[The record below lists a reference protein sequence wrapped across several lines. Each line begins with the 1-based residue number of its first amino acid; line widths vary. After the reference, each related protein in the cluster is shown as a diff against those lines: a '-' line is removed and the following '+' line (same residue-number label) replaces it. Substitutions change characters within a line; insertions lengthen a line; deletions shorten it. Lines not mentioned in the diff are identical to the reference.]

1 MASLIKKGTREV
13 VEVAPGDVYK
23 YLSSGEFNFPS
34 ELVSDGR
41 LEMVSDSGEI
51 VKVAL
56 GDVQDAFRHGYN
68 LESGASRQ
76 GRELKKEYSGFLPG
90 LTSAALGA
98 AKGLTFGVS
107 SPILDKMGVDVEM
120 YEAFRPDEFVGGE
133 IVGGIAGLMGTGPA
147 GLAVRGGAKL
157 AAKGAAGATAKMAE
171 KTFGQKLMKKAL
183 AGSVEGTIDGALYG
197 TGEAIHQIGLG
208 KAELTGE
215 TLASTIGTGA
225 GLGLAI
231 GGGIGFAGVPVMAGI
246 RNYAAPAVKAI
257 GKSLPVT
264 FPTHVT
270 SAQGFFRQISKDAG
284 YESLGPMLKDHRLI
298 KKKWNEV
305 EEDAALT
312 WLMETKVAK
321 EGGELVSPIQAGET
335 WEEIADKLGLKREE
349 VGGEIGEFLRR
360 IEEVTPEG
368 FGLSHEE
375 LIKRL
380 TKLRRDPK
388 NIKDTSSRALRNS
401 ALEAITD
408 VKKVALINDLERNL
422 MLDATYGTDRTL
434 KRIEQYAEKTGR
446 NIDEIIAEAKRH
458 REAAAPV
465 DDLDL
470 DFGPDI
476 PDRPGVKGEVV
487 LGARGPIEIL
497 GEQRKPSRLKRKGW
511 RRVEEPP
518 FTDPDRFGKIRGEE
532 IPTSE
537 ILDIDE
543 AVGRVGDDLDDAMG
557 ASRGLSPMEDLV
569 ADVIDDLHRMADSEI
584 ESLYGKVDKLHP
596 ISIVK
601 GQDTKKE
608 YWDKSRFD
616 KLGASEIPDYAKKV
630 GAIWRDVL
638 DESSDKIIQNW
649 RRWGALG
656 EDVIGDM
663 DIDTFKRLKKEY
675 GYADTFHTIAKDR
688 AARSTVNSQTSM
700 SGLLMTTTG
709 AMMGLAGGGPWG
721 GMVGA
726 TIGAAT
732 TKYLKENGTSLTHA
746 GARFLSKLASV
757 RNGKIDDIAK
767 RASSVVKGT
776 AKRTQEIGLPVSLK
790 ALTAL
795 SFTGA
800 PPQGDTKAEVMLSLV
815 DQIESVA
822 GNPQMFAT
830 MVEAELQDLKVVAPL
845 VAQETMKTK
854 VRGMQFLSEKSPKRS
869 GSYSNYQPKLYQ
881 KTEIDPLAMSQFGRY
896 LTAVMDYTGTVFDD
910 LADGTLMQETIEV
923 GEKVYPEILREIRT
937 VMAKGLAGEDKAY
950 DNSFMANLNTLF
962 GEGVVP
968 YQSPDFMRRQQMQY
982 KVESEG
988 SMAGVKPSSAAQGPV
1003 ALNTETAMEA
1013 VDSNLKK
1020 G

>member
-98 AKGLTFGVS
+98 AKGLSFGVS

-120 YEAFRPDEFVGGE
+120 YEAFRPDEFVGGD
-133 IVGGIAGLMGTGPA
+133 IAGSIAGIIGTGGYGA
-147 GLAVRGGAKL
+147 LVRGGTKL

-171 KTFGQKLMKKAL
+171 KTFGQRLMKKAL
-183 AGSVEGTIDGALYG
+183 AGSVEGAIDGALYG

-215 TLASTIGTGA
+215 TLASTIGAGA
-225 GLGLAI
+225 GLGLVL
-231 GGGIGFAGVPVMAGI
+231 GGGLGFASVPVMEGI

-298 KKKWNEV
+298 KKKWDDI

-446 NIDEIIAEAKRH
+446 NIDDIIAEAKRH
-458 REAAAPV
+458 REASKVP
-465 DDLDL
+465 DDLGL
-470 DFGPDI
+470 DFGRERVGPD
-476 PDRPGVKGEVV
+476 
-487 LGARGPIEIL
+487 
-497 GEQRKPSRLKRKGW
+497 
-511 RRVEEPP
+511 
-518 FTDPDRFGKIRGEE
+518 
-532 IPTSE
+532 E
-537 ILDIDE
+537 ILDIEESVAKMDMGGALRAEKVLGQESMDIAGIQRYDQGIEPTRQLGPLIDE
-543 AVGRVGDDLDDAMG
+543 EKA
-557 ASRGLSPMEDLV
+557 LSPMEDLV

-601 GQDTKKE
+601 GQNTKKE
-608 YWDKSRFD
+608 YWGKARFD

-630 GAIWRDVL
+630 GAVWRDVL

-767 RASSVVKGT
+767 RASAAVKGT

-800 PPQGDTKAEVMLSLV
+800 PPKGDTKAEVMLSLV

-845 VAQETMKTK
+845 VAQETMKAK

-869 GSYSNYQPKLYQ
+869 GSYSSYQPKLYK
-881 KTEIDPLAMSQFGRY
+881 KTEVDPMAMSQFGRY

-968 YQSPDFMRRQQMQY
+968 YQTTDFMRRQQMQY

-988 SMAGVKPSSAAQGPV
+988 SMAGVKPSSASKGQMSTLA
-1003 ALNTETAMEA
+1003 ETA
-1013 VDSNLKK
+1013 VDATQLNLRK
-1020 G
+1020 GIG

>member
-107 SPILDKMGVDVEM
+107 SAILDKMGVDVEM

-133 IVGGIAGLMGTGPA
+133 VVGGIAGLMGTGPA

-171 KTFGQKLMKKAL
+171 KTFGQRLMKKAL
-183 AGSVEGTIDGALYG
+183 AGSVEGAIDGALYG

-225 GLGLAI
+225 GLGLVF
-231 GGGIGFAGVPVMAGI
+231 GGGIGFASVPVMEGI

-257 GKSLPVT
+257 AKSMPVT
-264 FPTHVT
+264 LPTTIT
-270 SAQGFFRQISKDAG
+270 SAEGFFRRISKDAG
-284 YESLGPMLKDHRLI
+284 YESLGPMLKDERLI
-298 KKKWNEV
+298 SKKWTD
-305 EEDAALT
+305 EEIDVAKA
-312 WLMETKVAK
+312 WLMDTKVVG

-335 WEEIADKLGLKREE
+335 WEEIAHKLGLKRDE
-349 VGGEIGEFLRR
+349 VGQQLGEFTRR
-360 IEEVTPEG
+360 IEEVAPEG
-368 FGLSHEE
+368 FGLDPEE
-375 LIKRL
+375 LLKRL
-380 TKLRRDPK
+380 KELRRERLKANP
-388 NIKDTSSRALRNS
+388 ALSKGLQEAGFEAETTVKRI
-401 ALEAITD
+401 ALA
-408 VKKVALINDLERNL
+408 NDLERNL

-434 KRIEQYAEKTGR
+434 KRIEAYAENTGR

-458 REAAAPV
+458 REASKVP

-470 DFGPDI
+470 DFGREKVAP
-476 PDRPGVKGEVV
+476 E
-487 LGARGPIEIL
+487 EIL
-497 GEQRKPSRLKRKGW
+497 ET
-511 RRVEEPP
+511 EA
-518 FTDPDRFGKIRGEE
+518 
-532 IPTSE
+532 
-537 ILDIDE
+537 
-543 AVGRVGDDLDDAMG
+543 AVGRLGEDLDDALG

-569 ADVIDDLHRMADSEI
+569 ADLKDDIYRMHPSEI
-584 ESLYGKVDKLHP
+584 DALYGKTKGIHK
-596 ISIVK
+596 ISTVN
-601 GQDTKKE
+601 GHNTKRS

-616 KLGASEIPDYAKKV
+616 RLAASEIPDYAKKV

-638 DESSDKIIQNW
+638 DESSDEIIQNW
-649 RRWGALG
+649 RRWGELG

-663 DIDTFKRLKKEY
+663 DIDTFRRLKKEY

-700 SGLLMTTTG
+700 SGLLMTTAGT
-709 AMMGLAGGGPWG
+709 MMGLAGGGPWG

-1013 VDSNLKK
+1013 VDSNLKR